1 MLRVIGVWLTDR
13 RHMLAGKKIMEELG
27 SAEWSA
33 DVASESAWILAR
45 AVESNW

>member
-1 MLRVIGVWLTDR
+1 MLRVIRVLLMDR

-27 SAEWSA
+27 LAELRA

-45 AVESNW
+45 AGESN